1 MNENWIKNGQEA
13 VNDDDYVK
21 LNAGLMKV
29 SDLNDYLASFPSS
42 LLSFNKLG
50 EFVYYKQLP
59 EMNYI

>member
-29 SDLNDYLASFPSS
+29 SDLNDYLASFLAVCLALISS
-42 LLSFNKLG
+42 ESLYTISNCRK
-50 EFVYYKQLP
+50 
-59 EMNYI
+59 